1 MSRKNLNFGDKN
13 IQKSGFYKNEN
24 VTRIDD
30 IDANKILVS
39 RTIWYKIFIQILYR
53 IQWQCVIRP
62 LWMKLPQVIDYVRKS
77 EGNTI
82 MFFKISDKQLLK
94 STIKYGKELKN
105 YWKKNLTVNLFM
117 VIIMLVAGIQIF
129 RAKICQ
135 KKKHHASV
143 YQ

>member
-53 IQWQCVIRP
+53 IQ
-62 LWMKLPQVIDYVRKS
+62 
-77 EGNTI
+77 
-82 MFFKISDKQLLK
+82 
-94 STIKYGKELKN
+94 
-105 YWKKNLTVNLFM
+105 
-117 VIIMLVAGIQIF
+117 
-129 RAKICQ
+129 
-135 KKKHHASV
+135 
-143 YQ
+143 

>member
-1 MSRKNLNFGDKN
+1 
-13 IQKSGFYKNEN
+13 
-24 VTRIDD
+24 
-30 IDANKILVS
+30 
-39 RTIWYKIFIQILYR
+39 
-53 IQWQCVIRP
+53 
-62 LWMKLPQVIDYVRKS
+62 MKLPQVIDYVRKS